1 MYLQITLQSLLIG
14 ISIAAPVG
22 PIGILC
28 IRRTLAEGRIAGFV
42 SGLGA
47 ATADALYGAI
57 AAFGLTFVS
66 AFLIKQT
73 LWLRLGG
80 GLFLLYLGVKTFTA
94 APTIKE
100 AISSSTQNKKGIL
113 NNYASTFV
121 LTITNPLTILF
132 FVAIFAGF
140 GIGSD
145 VSDDYLAASI
155 MVIGIFLGSTA
166 WWFILTGLTGYF
178 RRRIGEISMIWLN
191 RISGA
196 IIFAFG
202 LLALSSTLF

>member
-1 MYLQITLQSLLIG
+1 LYLQIALQSLLIG

-28 IRRTLAEGRIAGFV
+28 IRRTLAEGRIAGLV

-73 LWLRLGG
+73 FWLRFGG

-94 APTIKE
+94 APTMNETINPPPE
-100 AISSSTQNKKGIL
+100 NKKGL
-113 NNYASTFV
+113 LKNYASTFL

-155 MVIGIFLGSTA
+155 MVIGIFLGSGI
-166 WWFILTGLTGYF
+166 WWFILSGLTGFF
-178 RRRIGEISMIWLN
+178 RRRIGEKSMIWIN
-191 RISGA
+191 RISGT

-202 LLALSSTLF
+202 LLALISTIT

>member
-1 MYLQITLQSLLIG
+1 LYLQITLQSLLIG

-73 LWLRLGG
+73 FWLRLGG

-94 APTIKE
+94 APTNNGAK
-100 AISSSTQNKKGIL
+100 SYSPDNKKGLL

-121 LTITNPLTILF
+121 LTIINPLTILSF
-132 FVAIFAGF
+132 AAIFAGF

-145 VSDDYLAASI
+145 VTDDYLAASI
-155 MVIGIFLGSTA
+155 MVIGIFLGSCT
-166 WWFILTGLTGYF
+166 WWFILSGLTGYF
-178 RRRIGEISMIWLN
+178 RRRIGEKSMIWIN
-191 RISGA
+191 RISGT

-202 LLALSSTLF
+202 LLALISTLY

>member
-1 MYLQITLQSLLIG
+1 MYLQIILQSLLIG
-14 ISIAAPVG
+14 ISIAVPVG

-47 ATADALYGAI
+47 ATADALYGAV

-66 AFLIKQT
+66 VFLIKQT

-80 GLFLLYLGVKTFTA
+80 GLFLLYLGVKTITA
-94 APTIKE
+94 RPTIEE
-100 AISSSTQNKKGIL
+100 ARNSSTEITKGVL
-113 NNYASTFV
+113 NHYASTFV
-121 LTITNPLTILF
+121 LTITNPLTILSF
-132 FVAIFAGF
+132 AAIFAGF

-155 MVIGIFLGSTA
+155 MVIGIFLGSTT
-166 WWFILTGLTGYF
+166 WWFILSGFTGYF
-178 RRRIGEISMIWLN
+178 RRRIGKNSMSWLN

-196 IIFAFG
+196 VIFAFG
-202 LLALSSTLF
+202 LLALMSTLF